1 MNEKTAF
8 ILKAVPTA
16 AVLILSMAFLISD
29 SYNPFLYF
37 RF

>member
-8 ILKAVPTA
+8 IVKAVPTA
-16 AVLILSMAFLISD
+16 AVLILSMVFLIGD
-29 SYNPFLYF
+29 SFNPFLYF